1 MQAFDRLA
9 ITSRFTAQARS
20 LSNVKPEDSRRGK
33 SKIALQGDEE
43 EKLESLRMC
52 LSFFFSFEIILIFL
66 LLSALSRVFSPL
78 FTLRSSLA
86 PFNCVSV
93 HEASSRHSVDR
104 RKQFA
109 TGNFSHTENK
119 KKKKNRKTKK
129 KVLRS
134 RSLQILK
141 SQRKDS
147 SFLFTHVRH
156 P

>member
-52 LSFFFSFEIILIFL
+52 LSFFSFEIILIFL

-78 FTLRSSLA
+78 FTLRSCLA

-119 KKKKNRKTKK
+119 KKKKTEKRKK
-129 KVLRS
+129 KFCALGHCRY
-134 RSLQILK
+134 
-141 SQRKDS
+141 
-147 SFLFTHVRH
+147 
-156 P
+156 